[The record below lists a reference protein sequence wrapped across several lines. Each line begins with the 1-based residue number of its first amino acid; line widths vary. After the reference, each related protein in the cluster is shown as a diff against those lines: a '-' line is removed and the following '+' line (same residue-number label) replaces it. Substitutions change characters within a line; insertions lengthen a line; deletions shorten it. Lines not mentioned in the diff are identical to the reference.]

1 LVRVTANQIFA
12 PAGNRLCGPHSI
24 RWGGAIKAGG
34 PFDPWLIVGTFS
46 TIDDLYDAVMAE

>member
-1 LVRVTANQIFA
+1 VTANQIFA